1 MRFKKSLKYST
12 IFFLI
17 ITFIT
22 ILIRPS
28 ETKINEIMNASNLET
43 WRNNTG
49 DGLSSGEKQTMYAI
63 ENNQYEVEDAEQKLA
78 ALKYYQ
84 NKYSQ

>member
-28 ETKINEIMNASNLET
+28 ETKMNEIINASNLET
-43 WRNNTG
+43 LILISNEFIKTISISLPPSIIIFLVFYFYILRP
-49 DGLSSGEKQTMYAI
+49 
-63 ENNQYEVEDAEQKLA
+63 QKD
-78 ALKYYQ
+78 
-84 NKYSQ
+84 

>member
-28 ETKINEIMNASNLET
+28 ETKMNEIMNTSNLET
-43 WRNNTG
+43 LILISNEFIKTISISLPPSIIIFLVFYFYILRP
-49 DGLSSGEKQTMYAI
+49 
-63 ENNQYEVEDAEQKLA
+63 QKD
-78 ALKYYQ
+78 
-84 NKYSQ
+84 

>member
-22 ILIRPS
+22 ILTRPS
-28 ETKINEIMNASNLET
+28 ETKINEIMNASNF
-43 WRNNTG
+43 NT
-49 DGLSSGEKQTMYAI
+49 LLLISNEFIKTISISLPPSIIIFLVFYFYI
-63 ENNQYEVEDAEQKLA
+63 LRPQKD
-78 ALKYYQ
+78 
-84 NKYSQ
+84 